1 MEYKVLNLEKPFAEQ
16 DFEAG
21 SYDFIVGTNV
31 LHAVADVRVTLKML
45 HDLLTPGGTLMF
57 MDVASSQLWTEAVFG
72 LTEGWWHLTDRDLRP
87 DQPLMQRAQWEAAMK
102 EVGFAETASMPGFQ
116 GPEGEGQIGLLG
128 RKGGQPVAVTHSSDE
143 TIESSW
149 VVFADEGGLG
159 NEIAAQV
166 TAAGSRCRIVRRGD
180 KFAATGTDSFTV
192 RDKEPEDW
200 KELFAALLTEAPP
213 EHIVYLWS
221 LDEKTGTTEND
232 ALMGID
238 ALLHLTHAL
247 EQTMAANKL
256 RFDLV
261 TRGAQPVGEHM
272 GATNVAQAPSI
283 GIFRVILGEHTNF
296 ACRGIDLP
304 TEASAADRGLL
315 WSELVHADTEREVAL
330 RGEARYVQ
338 RISRGLPHREQ
349 RLDASVPLR
358 LESRERGLL
367 DSLHFTPFTLPACAP
382 GEVLIQVKAAGMN
395 FRDVLK
401 ALALYPAETA
411 DARIFGDEVAGE
423 VVAVGE
429 GVTHLAVGDKAFGL
443 AVFGLATHTLARA
456 ADMRKMPENLSYE
469 EAATLPVVFMTAWYA
484 LNNIARMRAGE
495 SILVHAGAGGVGMA
509 AIQIAHHLGCD
520 VIASAGSPTKRALLK
535 TLGVKHVIDSRRG
548 DFAESVMELTD
559 GRGVDVVLNA
569 LAAEAIPMGLSCLA
583 EFGRFLEIGKRDIYM
598 NSRIPLWSLRRNS
611 SFHVIAMDAIFAG
624 DEAKTRDLLAEIADL
639 VDQGALTPLPFR
651 SFPASRIDAAFRLM
665 AGGKHTGKVVV
676 AFADAF
682 IVTKRRTAVA

>member
-1 MEYKVLNLEKPFAEQ
+1 
-16 DFEAG
+16 
-21 SYDFIVGTNV
+21 
-31 LHAVADVRVTLKML
+31 
-45 HDLLTPGGTLMF
+45 
-57 MDVASSQLWTEAVFG
+57 
-72 LTEGWWHLTDRDLRP
+72 
-87 DQPLMQRAQWEAAMK
+87 
-102 EVGFAETASMPGFQ
+102 
-116 GPEGEGQIGLLG
+116 
-128 RKGGQPVAVTHSSDE
+128 
-143 TIESSW
+143 
-149 VVFADEGGLG
+149 
-159 NEIAAQV
+159 
-166 TAAGSRCRIVRRGD
+166 
-180 KFAATGTDSFTV
+180 
-192 RDKEPEDW
+192 
-200 KELFAALLTEAPP
+200 
-213 EHIVYLWS
+213 
-221 LDEKTGTTEND
+221 
-232 ALMGID
+232 MGID

-247 EQTMAANKL
+247 EETMPVAKL
-256 RFDLV
+256 RIDLI
-261 TRGAQPVGEHM
+261 TRGAQPAGEHM

-283 GIFRVILGEHTNF
+283 GIFRVILGEHPNF
-296 ACRGIDLP
+296 SCRGIDLP
-304 TEASAADRGLL
+304 TEVSAADRGLL
-315 WSELVHADTEREVAL
+315 WGELLHADTEREVAL

-338 RISRGLPHREQ
+338 RISRGLPHHEVK
-349 RLDASVPLR
+349 LDSSIPLR

-367 DSLHFTPFTLPACAP
+367 DSLRFTPFELPKCAP
-382 GEVLIQVKAAGMN
+382 GEILVQVKAAGMN

-484 LNNIARMRAGE
+484 LNNVARMKKGE

-509 AIQIAHHLGCD
+509 AIQIAHHLGAE

-548 DFAESVMELTD
+548 DFAESVMELTH

-583 EFGRFLEIGKRDIYM
+583 ESGRFLEIGKRDIYM
-598 NSRIPLWSLRRNS
+598 NSRIPLWGLRRNS

-624 DEAKTRDLLAEIADL
+624 DEAQTRDLLAEIAVL

-676 AFADAF
+676 GFADSF
-682 IVTKRRTAVA
+682 IVRKGEAPLPPFEIKAEGSYLITGGLGGFGRVLAEWLVTCGARHLVLEQPQRCLHAGSRGICRQPRSPWHRDESAESGHRLAEGCEAPHFRNPGSQGDFPPRDGHRRRTAFRADRRAAPHGDGTESAWRVVAPRSHARPRSRRLRDVLLGFEHLRKPGARELLGGQRLPRLARLPSPRARPTGARDQLGRARRRRLCRSK